1 MVDHMGVL
9 LTEPSVASVDDD
21 HRQQHLLVS
30 GGLGEQLAAEAAA
43 HEMGI
48 NEWVLY
54 KLRCPIR
61 RSGPLPTAA
70 CPSLTPRWRTRC

>member
-1 MVDHMGVL
+1 MADHTSVL
-9 LTEPSVASVDDD
+9 LTEPSVAPIDG
-21 HRQQHLLVS
+21 HHGQLHLLVS

-43 HEMGI
+43 HEMAI

-61 RSGPLPTAA
+61 RTGYP
-70 CPSLTPRWRTRC
+70 PSATFPSPTPRWRTRC